1 MTISIIFTTCSKTK
15 NTIFWS
21 DSVKKKSQQTIR
33 NLQQRMIKFSNNQ
46 WISSQQVYDTYSMQ
60 DLYFDKKNFRQRYK
74 DTVNPKNK
82 ISSQTSV
89 LSI

>member
-1 MTISIIFTTCSKTK
+1 
-15 NTIFWS
+15 
-21 DSVKKKSQQTIR
+21 
-33 NLQQRMIKFSNNQ
+33 MIKFSHNQ

-60 DLYFDKKNFRQRYK
+60 DLHFDKKNYRQRYK

>member
-1 MTISIIFTTCSKTK
+1 
-15 NTIFWS
+15 
-21 DSVKKKSQQTIR
+21 
-33 NLQQRMIKFSNNQ
+33 MIKFSHNQ

-60 DLYFDKKNFRQRYK
+60 DLYFYKKNFRQRYK